1 MAFIGAWFRHMI
13 HIGGVA
19 MPRCGAEGLVT
30 HGKSSVNQDIDVTT
44 SGHNVEVEGAIIFR
58 VLRGE
63 WHPITISS
71 GKVVMQTTT
80 ELAYPQMDLVIQ
92 WPPSSASDDPTLYL
106 PSGANANSQA
116 LNGLATLFGIDP
128 NTMGTYTASD
138 PDAASGDLKPAWMA
152 YSCLL
157 GDELP
162 NGDKLTEVIMTE
174 PDGTKIR
181 GGWVFAEPTSAGPSG
196 GLPGAT
202 QGGSQNGTWI
212 TLSPNRFAI
221 IGGELGA
228 LFGSGR
234 KLYFET
240 GVSETLRASIRQE
253 FGFGANEGEDAYIR
267 VKDFIQDFLL
277 EVTPE

>member
-1 MAFIGAWFRHMI
+1 
-13 HIGGVA
+13 
-19 MPRCGAEGLVT
+19 
-30 HGKSSVNQDIDVTT
+30 
-44 SGHNVEVEGAIIFR
+44 
-58 VLRGE
+58 
-63 WHPITISS
+63 
-71 GKVVMQTTT
+71 
-80 ELAYPQMDLVIQ
+80 MDLVIQ

-106 PSGANANSQA
+106 PSGANADSQA
-116 LNGLATLFGIDP
+116 LDGLATLFGI
-128 NTMGTYTASD
+128 NTNSMGTYTSSD
-138 PDAASGDLKPAWMA
+138 PDASSGDIEPAWMA

-181 GGWVFAEPTSAGPSG
+181 GGWVFAEPTSTGPSG
-196 GLPGAT
+196 SLPGAT

-228 LFGSGR
+228 LFGPGR

-253 FGFGANEGEDAYIR
+253 FGFGANAGEDAYIR

-277 EVTPE
+277 EVTLE